1 MELVNKF
8 QHQGKKD
15 SVVTITNE
23 DMGIY
28 ITNNPS
34 YGFNY

>member
-1 MELVNKF
+1 MELVNKL

-28 ITNNPS
+28 ITNNPY
-34 YGFNY
+34 YGLNY

>member
-8 QHQGKKD
+8 QHQEKKD

-28 ITNNPS
+28 ITNN
-34 YGFNY
+34 

>member
-1 MELVNKF
+1 MIYSDVKE
-8 QHQGKKD
+8 GKKD

-34 YGFNY
+34 YGLNY

>member
-8 QHQGKKD
+8 QHQEKKD

-34 YGFNY
+34 YGLNY